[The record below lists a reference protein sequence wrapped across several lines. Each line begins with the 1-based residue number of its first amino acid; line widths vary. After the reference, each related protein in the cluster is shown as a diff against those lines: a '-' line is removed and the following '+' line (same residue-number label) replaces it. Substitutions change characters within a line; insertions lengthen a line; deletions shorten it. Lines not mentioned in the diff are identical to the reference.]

1 MNQNKI
7 KARGRIAVLGILVIV
22 GFISGLFLT
31 KTGSGNTIKQRES
44 ISSITNKNNISSIT
58 NKNNI
63 SSFIN
68 KNNKPITNKNNQ
80 LLITNTIPYNT
91 PTSSSISFNNTGDIF
106 KPVFLSYTY
115 DDNIT
120 KLNNHLLNV
129 MSSDNAVTPN
139 SIKHN
144 KSKLKKKLKKKHNKN
159 KRLNTIY
166 KIQGKGYSSMLKPE
180 LQDYLFK
187 KCMKAGIGEYYKL
200 LQAQMY
206 CESNFKSDI
215 ISGTNDYGLMQINIV
230 NHKWLSKKLGKN
242 NFLDPYTSIDA
253 GVLIMSGFLKKY
265 NDAETALV
273 CYNMGEGAV
282 INRGIYSS
290 IYSRKIIKHMSL
302 LKEVKEN
309 DIKKG

>member
-1 MNQNKI
+1 MNQNNI
-7 KARGRIAVLGILVIV
+7 KARCRIAVLGVLVIV
-22 GFISGLFLT
+22 GFLSGLFLI
-31 KTGSGNTIKQRES
+31 KTGSGNTIKQKEH
-44 ISSITNKNNISSIT
+44 ISSITNKNIISSI
-58 NKNNI
+58 
-63 SSFIN
+63 
-68 KNNKPITNKNNQ
+68 PNKNNQ
-80 LLITNTIPYNT
+80 LLIINTIPYNT

-106 KPVFLSYTY
+106 KPVFLSYTW
-115 DDNIT
+115 DDNMT
-120 KLNNHLLNV
+120 KLNNHLLNTV
-129 MSSDNAVTPN
+129 FSDNAVTPN

-144 KSKLKKKLKKKHNKN
+144 KSKPKKKHNKN

-166 KIQGKGYSSMLKPE
+166 KIQGKGYSAMLKPE

-187 KCMKAGIGEYYKL
+187 KCLEAGIVEYYKL

-206 CESNFKSDI
+206 CESNFKPDI

-253 GVLIMSGFLKKY
+253 GILIMSGFLKKY

-290 IYSRKIIKHMSL
+290 IYSRKIIEHMSL